1 MTLNIL
7 PQKYMNLVINIPN
20 STDALKNPCMLQISE
35 KERTSYQKVKSC
47 LGKMWTHK
55 NRLWAERIDL
65 SVRWCVH
72 SPLHLELPTWQW
84 DSHNFPIHSRIKG
97 AGKKNSTTNVAT
109 LLRRKM
115 LYRMR
120 KDTLQNLRPDRSLLL
135 LFLLRTIY
143 CIQEWCEIC
152 CKRHYILLIVSKLL
166 MRKTENWNSLI
177 FLL

>member
-97 AGKKNSTTNVAT
+97 AGKKNSTYYKCCYIIKKKNV
-109 LLRRKM
+109 
-115 LYRMR
+115 
-120 KDTLQNLRPDRSLLL
+120 LQN
-135 LFLLRTIY
+135 
-143 CIQEWCEIC
+143 EE
-152 CKRHYILLIVSKLL
+152 RHSPKLKV
-166 MRKTENWNSLI
+166 R
-177 FLL
+177 